1 MMEKDIEKAKIEI
14 EAHKMMSKM
23 LSKIMLQA
31 EGVSEEKKTCIRI
44 LDTAE
49 DIHTAVRGIVEKVA
63 MPDDIADM
71 DTLKKVYEY
80 LGMVLVGI
88 NQFSETVK
96 ESEESK

>member
-1 MMEKDIEKAKIEI
+1 MNKDIEKNKIEL
-14 EAHKMMSKM
+14 EAHRMMSKM
-23 LSKIMLQA
+23 LSEILLNA
-31 EGVSEEKKTCIRI
+31 EHVPEEKKTCIRI

-49 DIHTAVRGIVEKVA
+49 DIHSAVRGIVEKTV
-63 MPDDIADM
+63 MPDNIADK

-80 LGMVLVGI
+80 LGMVLVGL